1 MEENNL
7 VQKEEKNPKNF
18 LFSWIHDNYDRYFL
32 LILAFAFILRV
43 WIFTKTM
50 NQPLWWDEA
59 DYLSAAK
66 NIGLRLDIQDI
77 WYYRRG
83 FLFPLLSAPFFTLG
97 LGEVGLRFME
107 VLFSTGLRVSELAAL
122 NRDTINLQRREFG
135 IVGKGGRARVVF
147 LSTRAVEFI
156 QKYLNGKIC

>member
-1 MEENNL
+1 MDENSK
-7 VQKEEKNPKNF
+7 VIEEKKQKLNGF
-18 LFSWIHDNYDRYFL
+18 LFSWIQDNYDKYFL
-32 LILAFAFILRV
+32 AILAAAFILRI

-66 NIGLRLDIQDI
+66 NIGLGLDIQDI

-107 VLFSTGLRVSELAAL
+107 VLFSTGFIFVSYILISKMFDKKL
-122 NRDTINLQRREFG
+122 
-135 IVGKGGRARVVF
+135 
-147 LSTRAVEFI
+147 
-156 QKYLNGKIC
+156 